1 MAVADCAHW
10 VGRDSSTRFNEEN
23 GGFDAVP
30 ANHHLPTRD
39 SRGNLFP
46 IIKPYPAQ
54 ARFSADKAL
63 QSYTFRLCLTNDKS
77 NMAPFPEPSG
87 YDPDRYGFELAL
99 LASPNKDFSPAPLPN
114 NKFDLNGHYFGA
126 SWDWPQATAQRRKEI
141 FQDHYNYQA
150 GLLYFYAHDPRV
162 PSAFQEQVNQY
173 GLAKDE
179 FIGTGNWPRQLYI
192 REARRLVAKS
202 VMLQKDVQ
210 TEVTKLHPIGM
221 GSYSMDAHAAQVLE
235 ITNGYVDY
243 EGTFG
248 TLETRWTTPYQ
259 IPYEALLPREY
270 DNFFVSVCVGASHV
284 AFSSLRM
291 EPQYMIMGEAA
302 GCVSGL
308 VAKRGTTSVAIA
320 TEMKSKLLSY
330 GAVMTAPTAA
340 TTEDGTRLDSSASQW
355 RSKGLDSER
364 AARFDPFY

>member
-1 MAVADCAHW
+1 
-10 VGRDSSTRFNEEN
+10 
-23 GGFDAVP
+23 
-30 ANHHLPTRD
+30 
-39 SRGNLFP
+39 
-46 IIKPYPAQ
+46 
-54 ARFSADKAL
+54 
-63 QSYTFRLCLTNDKS
+63 
-77 NMAPFPEPSG
+77 
-87 YDPDRYGFELAL
+87 
-99 LASPNKDFSPAPLPN
+99 
-114 NKFDLNGHYFGA
+114 
-126 SWDWPQATAQRRKEI
+126 
-141 FQDHYNYQA
+141 
-150 GLLYFYAHDPRV
+150 
-162 PSAFQEQVNQY
+162 VNQY

-235 ITNGYVDY
+235 ITNGYMDY

-330 GAVMTAPTAA
+330 GAVMTASTAA